1 LHRLILAALVIFS
14 FSTPAMAA
22 ITPDD
27 PACVGKQRGQICKLM
42 DGAGGFCAP
51 ARCGKEERPC
61 LRCAPARAETGGID
75 SALWIPMLAFGV
87 LVMLVGSVF
96 WFRIKRN
103 WDKPA
108 EARKEGR

>member
-1 LHRLILAALVIFS
+1 
-14 FSTPAMAA
+14 
-22 ITPDD
+22 
-27 PACVGKQRGQICKLM
+27 
-42 DGAGGFCAP
+42 
-51 ARCGKEERPC
+51 
-61 LRCAPARAETGGID
+61 
-75 SALWIPMLAFGV
+75 MLAFGV